1 MENIREEETSPR
13 TITLA
18 ERVKKLEEEKKI
30 VERGKKTAKETRQ
43 FRFPFKWRRK
53 FNQAGK
59 KRMREMILVFF
70 LNKKNEIEPPK
81 FMPIFDGN
89 MVVWKNKPY
98 EFDPRAVWTL
108 RGIRKNPKA
117 YVIKEIDRRPV
128 KNKFDKYMYAD
139 AAVSNLDLDKIRAEG
154 DSTESDEFLI
164 KAALKA
170 QTTQMAKK
178 AKVSIIAIIIILA
191 VVCGV
196 LWLILG
202 GG

>member
-1 MENIREEETSPR
+1 MESIREEKTSPR
-13 TITLA
+13 TITIA
-18 ERVKKLEEEKKI
+18 ERVRKLEEEKKI
-30 VERGKKTAKETRQ
+30 TDRGKKTRKEIKQ
-43 FRFPFKWRRK
+43 FKFPFKWRRK
-53 FNQAGK
+53 FIQAGK
-59 KRMREMILVFF
+59 RRMREMILVFF

-117 YVIKEIDRRPV
+117 YIIKEIDRRPV
-128 KNKFDKYMYAD
+128 KNKFDKYMYGD
-139 AAVSNLDLDKIRAEG
+139 AAVSNLDLDEIRMKG

-178 AKVSIIAIIIILA
+178 AKVSIVVMLIILA
-191 VVCGV
+191 VAGGV

-202 GG
+202 GA